1 MSEDFDEKVVTHF
14 QKSLPIITSIAFL
27 LLAYVPLNFDIFYNI
42 RPDFGMMCIYF
53 WMLHRPDLFGIG
65 TIVLMGVVNALI
77 SSSVIGSSFI
87 AYLVMY
93 VLIYNTQKL
102 FNAKSFVVVWYGF
115 MALCLISTFVKW
127 IVVSIYYNEFL
138 PLSMLMFG
146 YFIAIV
152 LYPLVSIVLAFV
164 QNKFIQDDG
173 L

>member
-14 QKSLPIITSIAFL
+14 QKSLPIITSITFL

-115 MALCLISTFVKW
+115 MALCLIATFVKW

-138 PLSMLMFG
+138 PFSMLMFG

>member
-14 QKSLPIITSIAFL
+14 QKSLPIITSVFLL
-27 LLAYVPLNFDIFYNI
+27 LLAYLPLNFNFFYNV
-42 RPDFGMMCIYF
+42 RPDFGLMCIYF

-65 TIVLMGVVNALI
+65 TIIIMSIVVSVI
-77 SSSVIGSSFI
+77 SSSVVGCALI

-93 VLIYNTQKL
+93 ILIYNTQKL

-115 MALCLISTFVKW
+115 MALSLISMLVKW

-138 PLSMLMFG
+138 PISMLMLG
-146 YFIAIV
+146 YLMGIV
-152 LYPLVSIVLAFV
+152 LYPMISMILAFV
-164 QNKFIQDDG
+164 QNKFIQGDG